1 MLTNEML
8 QQQQALAGLTD
19 EQRAAIVTLSKND
32 EEQVIGNRFR
42 EVYNQLDATIA
53 RETGI
58 QRNGDEKTYLYLERA
73 ARELAGKANS
83 VQGLN
88 ERINT
93 LTAERDRLKKTV
105 EEGAADEKLKKD
117 LAQAVKDLEAIKV
130 QYNTL
135 KTDYDKQKEDHAN
148 ELINFRIDNEI
159 ASAKGGIK
167 FKAELPETATSVLLA
182 QAVAKVKALKHEFI
196 DDGQGGQRLVFKDA
210 NDAIM
215 RNAEKQLEPFTIGDL
230 LTKELKAMGVLDE
243 GRQQQGGGTSAPKVS
258 VTENGLVIALSGVRS
273 QTEAS
278 EVIAQTLMK
287 QGLTNGSKAFQEAM
301 DKAWKD
307 NEINKLPIK

>member
-88 ERINT
+88 ERITT
-93 LTAERDRLKKTV
+93 LTAERDRLKKAV

-167 FKAELPETATSVLLA
+167 FKAELPETATSVLLQ

-215 RNAEKQLEPFTIGDL
+215 RNAEKQLEPYTIGDL

-243 GRQQQGGGTSAPKVS
+243 GRQQSGGGTSAPKVS
-258 VTENGLVIALSGVRS
+258 VTENGLVIDLSGVRS

-301 DKAWKD
+301 NKAWAD
-307 NEINKLPIK
+307 NEISKLPIR